1 MKKLNTKGFTL
12 IELLAVIVIMGILM
26 MIAIPAM
33 TRYIEN
39 SRKDTFLSTAK
50 EYTNAVRNMW
60 ASDSLSCGGV
70 SSSAVAAGTYYV
82 EIDSSSNKNN
92 LLESGGKSSWGNAE
106 VKGYVKVV
114 VSASGAA
121 NTTVKYYVAL
131 ADTSHHGI
139 KDSTTEADRLTRG
152 SVETS
157 GVTASIPGS
166 AAVCVES

>member
-60 ASDSLSCGGV
+60 ASDSLSCNGV
-70 SSSAVAAGTYYV
+70 SSSAVANGTYYV
-82 EIDSSSNKNN
+82 QIGSKDNLNN

-106 VKGYVKVV
+106 VTGYVKVV
-114 VSASGAA
+114 VN
-121 NTTVKYYVAL
+121 NTSKKNISVKYYVAL
-131 ADTSHHGI
+131 KDTGGHGI
-139 KDSTTEADRLTRG
+139 NESTTEADRLGRG
-152 SVETS
+152 DVLTS
-157 GVTASIPGS
+157 GVTITEPTSN
-166 AAVCVES
+166 VCVES